1 MPRKKKLDLI
11 EGEPNSLVEPNSTEI
26 NPIIQ
31 FEKPKKPLP
40 PKKAIKVAA
49 VVKEVVQSK
58 AIKPLDFE
66 QYIGHKDQE
75 MFLWLALH
83 LLKIDPATEL
93 KNSLVQYTQLV
104 GNEEKLAEYV
114 EFSNKLVEALNRD
127 EKTLLPNLA
136 KFLYSTDIQFDK
148 IEDCTL
154 ILSRRSDLAVDIVE
168 ALEEFKEKCLRLE

>member
-1 MPRKKKLDLI
+1 MPRKKKTQSVGD
-11 EGEPNSLVEPNSTEI
+11 SA
-26 NPIIQ
+26 
-31 FEKPKKPLP
+31 PKKQTIS
-40 PKKAIKVAA
+40 KEAIKMTAIVEEATP
-49 VVKEVVQSK
+49 KSK
-58 AIKPLDFE
+58 VIEPLNFE
-66 QYIGHKDQE
+66 QYMGHLDQE

-83 LLKIDPATEL
+83 LLRVDPATEL

-104 GNEEKLAEYV
+104 GNEEKLNEYV

-154 ILSRRSDLAVDIVE
+154 ILSRRSDLSPEIVE